1 MLHFSIFGEFWSFL
15 TLQPFSS
22 SRFFMV
28 IQCFP
33 LPWFL
38 IRRKVYCSLRMCKRL
53 HFLWSNFLPLRH
65 LGISYLVMR
74 IFFSLHNLI
83 LLDSPALTW
92 HDNFDFFFNHHH
104 KKINGLG
111 FENYWM
117 IKNPSFS
124 SFSKNPNQFSILKCC
139 CNSNIFSYDWV
150 RLVLVLFWQKKN
162 HLKSL

>member
-1 MLHFSIFGEFWSFL
+1 
-15 TLQPFSS
+15 
-22 SRFFMV
+22 MV

-117 IKNPSFS
+117 IKKPIIFFIFQESKPVFNIEKKEFRFVKKQIIDES
-124 SFSKNPNQFSILKCC
+124 SGFHHVAILDVQKNMVTINIALLEISKKLSE
-139 CNSNIFSYDWV
+139 
-150 RLVLVLFWQKKN
+150 
-162 HLKSL
+162 

>member
-1 MLHFSIFGEFWSFL
+1 MLHYFSIFGEFWSFL

-92 HDNFDFFFNHHH
+92 HDNFDFFFNHQH

-124 SFSKNPNQFSILKCC
+124 SFSKNPNHLSILKCC
-139 CNSNIFSYDWV
+139 CNSNIFS
-150 RLVLVLFWQKKN
+150 
-162 HLKSL
+162 

>member
-1 MLHFSIFGEFWSFL
+1 MLPYFSIFGEFWSFL

-117 IKNPSFS
+117 IKKPIIF
-124 SFSKNPNQFSILKCC
+124 FIFQESKPAF
-139 CNSNIFSYDWV
+139 NIKMW
-150 RLVLVLFWQKKN
+150 L
-162 HLKSL
+162 